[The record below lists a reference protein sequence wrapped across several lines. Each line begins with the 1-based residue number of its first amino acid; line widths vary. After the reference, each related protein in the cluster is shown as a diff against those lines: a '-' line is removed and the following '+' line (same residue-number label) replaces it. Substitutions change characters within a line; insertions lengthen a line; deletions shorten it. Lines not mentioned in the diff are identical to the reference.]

1 MHTLIRAEVLKL
13 RTVRSPWLLL
23 GAVPLL
29 VIAGISGLVI
39 SNPGAL
45 ADPGTQSK
53 ALAHVGIAALFT
65 LAFGILAVAGE
76 YRHKTITDS
85 YLTTPRR
92 APVVGAKL
100 IVYAVFGALAG
111 LLAAFVGLAVAAA
124 WWSAKGVPFGWGD
137 SAMWTTIGGGI
148 AGCAAFAAIGVG
160 VGALIRNLVGA
171 IAIALAW
178 IARGRGHRRPAG
190 RRPGPLAAVQRQPGP
205 RRGQRQ
211 GHGGRAAAAAPLGR
225 RSGPRRLHRAVR
237 RGGHRHLG
245 PPRRRVADRPVIT
258 AKSAGR
264 CDGSLASKMV
274 DSSVHR
280 DVPELSTMST
290 FPRP

>member
-1 MHTLIRAEVLKL
+1 MYTLIRAEVLKL

-23 GAVPLL
+23 GGVPLL

-39 SNPGAL
+39 SSPGSL
-45 ADPGTQSK
+45 GDPATQAK
-53 ALAHVGIAALFT
+53 ALAHVGLAAMFA

-85 YLTTPRR
+85 YLTTPGR

-100 IVYAVFGALAG
+100 VVYAFFGALAG
-111 LLAAFVGLAVAAA
+111 LLAALAGLVVAAA

-178 IARGRGHRRPAG
+178 IAVVEGIVGQLVGGLARWLPFSASQALGAASGKGMVAAQQLLPRWGG
-190 RRPGPLAAVQRQPGP
+190 AAVLAVYTALF
-205 RRGQRQ
+205 
-211 GHGGRAAAAAPLGR
+211 AAAAIAT
-225 RSGPRRLHRAVR
+225 SVR
-237 RGGHRHLG
+237 RD
-245 PPRRRVADRPVIT
+245 VA
-258 AKSAGR
+258 
-264 CDGSLASKMV
+264 
-274 DSSVHR
+274 
-280 DVPELSTMST
+280 
-290 FPRP
+290 

>member
-1 MHTLIRAEVLKL
+1 MHTLVRTEVLKL

-85 YLTTPRR
+85 YLTTPGR

-111 LLAAFVGLAVAAA
+111 LAASIAGLGVAAA
-124 WWSAKGVPFGWGD
+124 WWSAKGIPFSWGD
-137 SAMWTTIGGGI
+137 SAMWTTTGGGI

-171 IAIALAW
+171 IAVALAW
-178 IARGRGHRRPAG
+178 VALVEGIVGQLVGGLARWLPFSASQALGAASGKGMVAAQQ
-190 RRPGPLAAVQRQPGP
+190 PLPRWGGAAVLAVYTALFAV
-205 RRGQRQ
+205 
-211 GHGGRAAAAAPLGR
+211 AALAT
-225 RSGPRRLHRAVR
+225 SVR
-237 RGGHRHLG
+237 RD
-245 PPRRRVADRPVIT
+245 VA
-258 AKSAGR
+258 
-264 CDGSLASKMV
+264 
-274 DSSVHR
+274 
-280 DVPELSTMST
+280 
-290 FPRP
+290 